1 MATFVSVSTDAF
13 AEVRDKARTKQP
25 QVNVRRPLRG
35 IQIKAD
41 TYSVIRVL
49 TASGAEIPLFD
60 SSSPSYDA
68 ETKIG
73 KSAYYSNFIIQE
85 VAEARAEKQ
94 QIIETFGE
102 DYVYFFGE
110 RPRFLSVRGV
120 LLNTQDFNWKSEF
133 WENYERHLRGTR
145 LVEQNA
151 RAYLYF
157 DDVVV
162 EGYFMAADGNLQSST
177 PHMMPFSFTLFV
189 SNYSILSTVGSVV
202 FGASDTGGKAPKAV
216 YPPMLEDRRRAVA
229 DAAGRGA
236 TGGLSG
242 FLGATAQ
249 FLNNANFAVQSTL
262 ENLRNT
268 FYARRIVV
276 PDGLGSQIVV
286 PDIGNKAG
294 FEPAPYGRPITEMFD
309 EYVERNAS
317 DKDPTYDS
325 AELARVNA
333 ELTLQSPVALEE
345 RARLE
350 LRKRGV
356 NVDKPSATMMLL
368 GRGAFAA
375 LQYAAP
381 FGLKR
386 VGGNLGV
393 VDQASNT
400 IL

>member
-1 MATFVSVSTDAF
+1 VSVFVAVSTDAF
-13 AEVRDKARTKQP
+13 SEVRDKARTKQP
-25 QVNVRRPLRG
+25 QINVRRPLRG

-60 SSSPSYDA
+60 SSSPSFDA
-68 ETKIG
+68 ETRIG

-110 RPRFLSVRGV
+110 RPRFLTVRGV

-162 EGYFMAADGNLQSST
+162 EGYFM
-177 PHMMPFSFTLFV
+177 PFSFTLFI

-216 YPPMLEDRRRAVA
+216 YPPTLEERRRAA
-229 DAAGRGA
+229 SDAAGRGA
-236 TGGLSG
+236 AGGLSG
-242 FLGATAQ
+242 FLSATAQ
-249 FLNNANFAVQSTL
+249 FLDKADFAIQSTL

-286 PDIGNKAG
+286 PTIGNKAG

-333 ELTLQSPVALEE
+333 ELVLQSPVALEE
-345 RARLE
+345 KARLE

-356 NVDKPSATMMLL
+356 NVDKPSLAMLLL

-375 LQYAAP
+375 IQYAAP

-386 VGGNLGV
+386 AGGNLGF
-393 VDQASNT
+393 VDQLSNT
-400 IL
+400 II